1 MLLSDYDVWGSCQQ
15 DNSGYH
21 CEEGKKNET
30 KSIQHHRS
38 ELPVAFSFWSVFIIS
53 DFLCDHTEL
62 L

>member
-38 ELPVAFSFWSVFIIS
+38 ELPVAFSF
-53 DFLCDHTEL
+53 
-62 L
+62 